1 MNEPQRTGGSIKQNF
16 SPQQP
21 HEKVV
26 PFRMGSICWDLP
38 PPAPFLFLVPFSAG
52 HIFIELL
59 IGCHIISLVTTKS
72 DTPKGSQCETET
84 RKEVGARGEA
94 WTLAL
99 ARMKVKDVN
108 DNVRPCRSQR
118 LMRFSQSVRPFICV
132 CVFLSVCVCLLGL
145 SSVLKDSPLRCKQ
158 SYLWRRLKISEEAN
172 WGDFR

>member
-16 SPQQP
+16 SQQQP

-26 PFRMGSICWDLP
+26 PFGMGSICWDLP
-38 PPAPFLFLVPFSAG
+38 PPAPLFLASLSAG

-72 DTPKGSQCETET
+72 DTPKGRQCETET
-84 RKEVGARGEA
+84 RKAVGARGGE

-132 CVFLSVCVCLLGL
+132 RVCGCVCAR
-145 SSVLKDSPLRCKQ
+145 VEFRLKDSPLRCKQ
-158 SYLWRRLKISEEAN
+158 TYLWRRFKISEEAN